1 MEQHNRIS
9 RRKKQTTPKKT
20 YYLLILVL
28 IQTISIFYSL
38 YLLYTLTAFGLNY
51 WIIIL
56 ALLFL
61 ITVLEIYIL
70 MRRAKILKTI
80 GIIMCVI
87 LTLLSG
93 LISFYTS
100 KSIAFLNS
108 ITGNNYENITYD
120 LYVLKESKIQ
130 NFTDLTGEKTCIV
143 KTGDKGIEE
152 GIQTINKQNN
162 ITLDEKVV
170 DKYTALVDKLYN
182 KECSNILFNTGFTK
196 IATEYRETFESDVR
210 KIGMT
215 SVKVQNEKIAPIDV
229 ANGNF
234 NIYLSG
240 NDSFGSILSN
250 GRSDVNMLISINQKE
265 HKALITNIPRDY
277 YVPLACM
284 GGAKDK
290 LTHAGVYGVDC
301 SMKTVESL
309 FNTKVNHYVKV
320 NFTSFMKVID
330 VLGGVDVNVKSGFT
344 TGNYTFQTGM
354 NHMNA
359 EQALAFS
366 RDRYHQDGGDRG
378 RGENQQLVIQA
389 IMKKLASPST
399 SQKFLSVLDSF
410 ENSFTTNVTASDMTT
425 LFQQLVNK
433 GEYQV
438 TNQSVD
444 GAGGMSSTYTYG
456 SQQLSVIFPNEN
468 TVDTAARKI
477 QEYLQ

>member
-1 MEQHNRIS
+1 MES
-9 RRKKQTTPKKT
+9 RNKIRRDKQKKSQKT
-20 YYLLILVL
+20 YYLLIFVL

-56 ALLFL
+56 TILFL
-61 ITVLEIYIL
+61 VTVLEIYIL
-70 MRRAKILKTI
+70 TRRAKVLKAI
-80 GIIMCVI
+80 GIILCVV
-87 LTLLSG
+87 LTFLGG
-93 LISFYTS
+93 LVSFYAS
-100 KSIAFLNS
+100 KSITFLNS
-108 ITGNNYENITYD
+108 ITGNSYENVTYD
-120 LYVLKESKIQ
+120 IYALKESKVQ
-130 NFTDLTGEKTCIV
+130 NITDLTGEKTCVV

-152 GIQTINKQNN
+152 AIQTINKQNN

-170 DKYTALVDKLYN
+170 DKYTVLLDKLYS
-182 KECSNILFNTGFTK
+182 KECSNILLNTGFTK
-196 IATEYRETFESDVR
+196 IATEYRETFETDVR

-215 SVKVQNEKIAPIDV
+215 AVKVQNEKIAPIDV

-290 LTHAGVYGVDC
+290 LTHAGVYGVNC

-330 VLGGVDVNVKSGFT
+330 VLGGVDVNVKSSFS
-344 TGNYTFQTGM
+344 TGNYTFQAGM

-366 RDRYHQDGGDRG
+366 RDRYHQNGGDRG

-389 IMKKLASPST
+389 IMKKLASPSI

-410 ENSFTTNVTASDMTT
+410 ENSFTTNVTASDMIT
-425 LFQQLVNK
+425 LFQQLVSK

-438 TNQSVD
+438 VNQSVD
-444 GAGGMSSTYTYG
+444 GTGGMSSTYTYG
-456 SQQLSVIFPNEN
+456 TQQLSVIFPNEN
-468 TVDTAARKI
+468 TVATSTRKI
-477 QEYLQ
+477 QEYVK

>member
-1 MEQHNRIS
+1 MEERNKIS
-9 RRKKQTTPKKT
+9 RQKRQMPSKKR
-20 YYLLILVL
+20 YYLLVFVF
-28 IQTISIFYSL
+28 IQTMSILYSL

-51 WIIIL
+51 WIAIL
-56 ALLFL
+56 LLLIL
-61 ITVLEIYIL
+61 ITAFEIYVL
-70 MRRAKILKTI
+70 TRRAKILKAI
-80 GIIMCVI
+80 GIILCVVFTF
-87 LTLLSG
+87 LG
-93 LISFYTS
+93 GVVSFYTS
-100 KSIAFLNS
+100 KSIAFLDS
-108 ITGNNYENITYD
+108 ITGNTYENITYE
-120 LYVLKESKIQ
+120 LYVLKESPIQ
-130 NFTDLTGEKTCIV
+130 KFTDLTNERTCVV

-152 GIQTINKQNN
+152 AIQTVNKQNN
-162 ITLDEKVV
+162 ITLDEKVI
-170 DKYTALVDKLYN
+170 DKYTTLLEKLYS
-182 KECSNILFNTGFTK
+182 KECSNILFNTGFMK
-196 IATEYRETFESDVR
+196 VATEYRETFETDVR

-215 SVKVQNEKIAPIDV
+215 SVKVQNEKRAPIDV

-309 FNTKVNHYVKV
+309 FNTKVNHYIKV

-330 VLGGVDVNVKSGFT
+330 VLDGVDVNVKRGFS
-344 TGNYTFQTGM
+344 TGTYTFQAGI

-366 RDRYHQDGGDRG
+366 RDRYHQNGGDRG

-389 IMKKLASPST
+389 IMKKLSSPSV

-410 ENSFTTNVTASDMTT
+410 ENSFATNLTSSDITT
-425 LFQQLVNK
+425 LFQKLVNK

-444 GAGGMSSTYTYG
+444 GTGGMSSTYTYG
-456 SQQLSVIFPNEN
+456 FQQLSVIFPNKN
-468 TVDTAARKI
+468 TVDESASKI
-477 QEYLQ
+477 QEYIK